1 MRVANM
7 MPDVQYQIQQSE
19 QNLATAVQQVSTG
32 KRVNQLSDDPSAS
45 ASMVRSLAASAS
57 VDQYTAN
64 TSSISSTMQ
73 TADTALNSVVSSLN
87 QAITLGTEGAN
98 GTTSATNRAEIAT
111 QVQNILSSVVS
122 QANTSYQGTYLF
134 GGSATQTAPFVA
146 SSTSSSGYTYVG
158 NSTVNSVQIGDSTS
172 VQTNVPGDQIF
183 TSGANVLGS
192 LANLVAALQTGSTTD
207 IATATDAVSTALSY
221 VGQQRV
227 PLDNSISQV
236 NAQETYLSQES
247 VTLSTQQTSLVG
259 INIAEAATN
268 LSQAQLSQ
276 SATLAAAA
284 KVLPETLLDYLH

>member
-32 KRVNQLSDDPSAS
+32 KRVNHLSDDPSAS
-45 ASMVRSLAASAS
+45 ASMVRSLAASAN

-64 TSSISSTMQ
+64 TTSVAASMQ
-73 TADTALNSVVSSLN
+73 TADSALSSVVASLN

-98 GTTSATNRAEIAT
+98 GTTSAANRVEIAT
-111 QVQNILSSVVS
+111 QVQSILTSVVS
-122 QANTSYQGTYLF
+122 QANTNYQGSYLF
-134 GGSATQTAPFVA
+134 AGSATQTAPFV
-146 SSTSSSGYTYVG
+146 TSASGYSYVG
-158 NSTVNSVQIGDSTS
+158 NSTINSVQIGDATT
-172 VQTNVPGDQIF
+172 VQTNLPGDQIF

-192 LANLVAALQTGSTTD
+192 LANLVTALQTGSEAD
-207 IATATDAVSTALSY
+207 IGTATTAVSSALSY

-227 PLDNSISQV
+227 PLDNAISQI
-236 NAQETYLSQES
+236 NSQESYLSQES
-247 VTLSTQQTSLVG
+247 VTLTTQQTSLVG
-259 INIAEAATN
+259 INIAQAATN

-276 SATLAAAA
+276 SAVLAAAA

>member
-172 VQTNVPGDQIF
+172 VQTNVPGYQIF